1 MTPRPDRLRI
11 LVVDDELPARQRIGD
26 LLRREGDRVTVKEA
40 ADGREAVRLL
50 LADAAFDLIFLDI
63 QMPELSGFDVVAAAG
78 PERMP
83 LVVFVTAY
91 NQHAIQAFET
101 NALDYLLKP
110 FSDERFG
117 ATLARAEARLA
128 EQDASAFAWDMA
140 RLMKAAAGSAQRWPD
155 RLLVRARGAIRFVR
169 SDEIERIEGAG
180 PYVNLY
186 VDGKTLLHR
195 ASLTELEKLLEP
207 RRFIR
212 VHKSTIINID
222 HVVQLEPMSH
232 GEFEVL
238 LMSGARCR
246 VSRTYRSALEER
258 LQQDL

>member
-1 MTPRPDRLRI
+1 MTSRPDRLRI
-11 LVVDDELPARQRIGD
+11 LVVDDEPPARQRVGD
-26 LLRREGDRVTVKEA
+26 LLRREGSRVTVEEA
-40 ADGREAVRLL
+40 ADGREAVRI
-50 LADAAFDLIFLDI
+50 LAHAAFDLVFLDI
-63 QMPELSGFDVVAAAG
+63 QMPELSGFDVVAAVG

-91 NQHAIQAFET
+91 DQHAIRAFET

-128 EQDASAFAWDMA
+128 EQDASALARGMA
-140 RLMKAAAGSAQRWPD
+140 RLVKAAAGAAQRCPD
-155 RLLVRARGAIRFVR
+155 RLLVRARGAIRFIR
-169 SDEIERIEGAG
+169 PDEIERIEGAG

-186 VDGKTLLHR
+186 VEGETLLHR

-207 RRFIR
+207 GRFVR
-212 VHKSTIINID
+212 VHRSTIINIE

-238 LMSGARCR
+238 LTSGARCW
-246 VSRTYRSALEER
+246 VSRTYRSALEKR
-258 LQQDL
+258 LHQDL

>member
-1 MTPRPDRLRI
+1 MISRPDRLRI

-26 LLRREGDRVTVKEA
+26 LLRREGDRVIVKEA
-40 ADGREAVRLL
+40 ANGREAVRI
-50 LADAAFDLIFLDI
+50 LANAAFDLVFLDI
-63 QMPELSGFDVVAAAG
+63 QMPELSGFDVMAAAR

-83 LVVFVTAY
+83 LFVFVTAY
-91 NQHAIQAFET
+91 DQHAIQAFEA

-128 EQDASAFAWDMA
+128 EQDASAFARGMA
-140 RLMKAAAGSAQRWPD
+140 RLVKDAAAPAQRCPD
-155 RLLVRARGAIRFVR
+155 RLLVRARGAIRFIR
-169 SDEIERIEGAG
+169 PHEIERIEGAG
-180 PYVNLY
+180 PYVNLH
-186 VDGKTLLHR
+186 VEGERLLHR
-195 ASLTELEKLLEP
+195 ASLIELEKLLEP
-207 RRFIR
+207 RRFVR
-212 VHKSTIINID
+212 VHKSTIINIE

-238 LMSGARCR
+238 LTSGARCW
-246 VSRTYRSALEER
+246 VSRTYRSTLEEH